1 MVATKELFQEAMPMI
16 DCFDYSWSIVSDPQK
31 AEQIENSLSAI
42 ISSDPDLAL
51 DTIGIHK
58 DYEEMENR
66 VVFGGFQALM
76 PALGWLLGSQFQSY
90 ITAID
95 HWIAF
100 ILLVLIGGK
109 MILDV
114 VKEKGENEE
123 VCPEGSVRI
132 DLREFFLLA
141 IATSIDALAIGIGHE
156 NR

>member
-1 MVATKELFQEAMPMI
+1 MKWRRDARDKRHFIIMSAVAVLVLVIGLF
-16 DCFDYSWSIVSDPQK
+16 
-31 AEQIENSLSAI
+31 
-42 ISSDPDLAL
+42 
-51 DTIGIHK
+51 
-58 DYEEMENR
+58 
-66 VVFGGFQALM
+66 FGGFQALM

>member
-1 MVATKELFQEAMPMI
+1 MAVFIELLLIGVGLSMDAFAVSICKGLAMRRVNKKQA
-16 DCFDYSWSIVSDPQK
+16 FV
-31 AEQIENSLSAI
+31 
-42 ISSDPDLAL
+42 
-51 DTIGIHK
+51 IGLF
-58 DYEEMENR
+58 
-66 VVFGGFQALM
+66 FGGFQALM

-100 ILLVLIGGK
+100 IQLGLIGGK

>member
-1 MVATKELFQEAMPMI
+1 MAVFIELLLIGVGLSMDAFAVSICKGLAMRRVNKKQA
-16 DCFDYSWSIVSDPQK
+16 FV
-31 AEQIENSLSAI
+31 
-42 ISSDPDLAL
+42 
-51 DTIGIHK
+51 IGLF
-58 DYEEMENR
+58 
-66 VVFGGFQALM
+66 FGGFQALM

-123 VCPEGSVRI
+123 V
-132 DLREFFLLA
+132 
-141 IATSIDALAIGIGHE
+141 TSESFNASYKFC
-156 NR
+156 